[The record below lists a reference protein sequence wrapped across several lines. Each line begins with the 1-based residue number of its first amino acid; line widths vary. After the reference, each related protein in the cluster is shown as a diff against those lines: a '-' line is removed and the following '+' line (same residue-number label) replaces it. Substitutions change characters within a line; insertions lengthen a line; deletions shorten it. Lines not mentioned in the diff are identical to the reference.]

1 MKNNKKIGM
10 KLLFYFGGL
19 IIMTFGVAISV
30 KSDLGVTPI
39 SSIPYTMTVVSG
51 MDLGIATMIFSVL
64 MVLLQIVLLRKQY
77 KIVNL
82 LQIPVGILFGAFLT
96 LSGKAMN
103 YLPNPEY
110 FTLKLI
116 LMLISTVFVALG
128 VFLYVP
134 AGFIPLAPEG
144 FLLALSKITKLKFST
159 VKVISDVSM
168 VVISLVTC
176 LIAIHS
182 LGSVG
187 IGTIVAAVL
196 VGTEVKL
203 MTKICSESRDRILGV
218 NSESKKSVNDWPLIN
233 IMKKDVYTIKN
244 DASIVDALRMMKE
257 KNVSGLPVVNQ
268 EDKLVG
274 FISDGDIIRH
284 LSSEHSMFVNSDSF
298 DKVEFNTALNHLM
311 TKEVSSMAEKN
322 VITVNETDDLGE
334 VCYKLVEY
342 GLKKAPVMHGEKMV
356 GIINVSNIIKYAV
369 SLIDNK

>member
-1 MKNNKKIGM
+1 MKNKQKISI

-51 MDLGIATMIFSVL
+51 MDLGIATMIFSIL
-64 MVLLQIVLLRKQY
+64 MVLLQIVILRKQY
-77 KIVNL
+77 KIGNL

-103 YLPNPEY
+103 YLPNPEH

-168 VVISLVTC
+168 VMISLVTC

-187 IGTIVAAVL
+187 IGTIVAAIL
-196 VGTEVKL
+196 VGNEVKL
-203 MTKICSESRDRILGV
+203 MTKICGESRDKILGV
-218 NSESKKSVNDWPLIN
+218 NSES
-233 IMKKDVYTIKN
+233 
-244 DASIVDALRMMKE
+244 
-257 KNVSGLPVVNQ
+257 G
-268 EDKLVG
+268 
-274 FISDGDIIRH
+274 
-284 LSSEHSMFVNSDSF
+284 
-298 DKVEFNTALNHLM
+298 
-311 TKEVSSMAEKN
+311 KEVN
-322 VITVNETDDLGE
+322 V
-334 VCYKLVEY
+334 
-342 GLKKAPVMHGEKMV
+342 
-356 GIINVSNIIKYAV
+356 
-369 SLIDNK
+369 

>member
-1 MKNNKKIGM
+1 MKKSKKICR

-39 SSIPYTMTVVSG
+39 SSIPYTMTVVYG

-77 KIVNL
+77 KIVNM
-82 LQIPVGILFGAFLT
+82 LQIPVGIMFGAFLT

-110 FTLKLI
+110 FSLKLI
-116 LMLISTVFVALG
+116 LMLISTVFVAVG

-168 VVISLVTC
+168 VIISLVTC
-176 LIAIHS
+176 LIAIQS

-196 VGTEVKL
+196 VGNEVKL
-203 MTKICSESRDRILGV
+203 MTKICG
-218 NSESKKSVNDWPLIN
+218 ESKKTRL
-233 IMKKDVYTIKN
+233 
-244 DASIVDALRMMKE
+244 
-257 KNVSGLPVVNQ
+257 
-268 EDKLVG
+268 
-274 FISDGDIIRH
+274 
-284 LSSEHSMFVNSDSF
+284 
-298 DKVEFNTALNHLM
+298 
-311 TKEVSSMAEKN
+311 EVF
-322 VITVNETDDLGE
+322 
-334 VCYKLVEY
+334 
-342 GLKKAPVMHGEKMV
+342 
-356 GIINVSNIIKYAV
+356 
-369 SLIDNK
+369 

>member
-1 MKNNKKIGM
+1 MKNNKKMGM
-10 KLLFYFGGL
+10 KLFFYIGGL
-19 IIMTFGVAISV
+19 IIMTLGVAISV

-82 LQIPVGILFGAFLT
+82 FQIPVGILFGAFLT
-96 LSGKAMN
+96 LSCKLMN
-103 YLPNPEY
+103 YFPNPED
-110 FTLKLI
+110 FTLKI
-116 LMLISTVFVALG
+116 FLMLIGSVFVALG

-144 FLLALSKITKLKFST
+144 FLLVLSKITKLKFFT

-176 LIAIHS
+176 FIAIHS

-203 MTKICSESRDRILGV
+203 ITKICGESRDRILGV
-218 NSESKKSVNDWPLIN
+218 NSESKKSANDWPLIN
-233 IMKKDVYTIKN
+233 IMNKMY
-244 DASIVDALRMMKE
+244 
-257 KNVSGLPVVNQ
+257 
-268 EDKLVG
+268 
-274 FISDGDIIRH
+274 IR
-284 LSSEHSMFVNSDSF
+284 
-298 DKVEFNTALNHLM
+298 
-311 TKEVSSMAEKN
+311 
-322 VITVNETDDLGE
+322 
-334 VCYKLVEY
+334 
-342 GLKKAPVMHGEKMV
+342 LKTMHQ
-356 GIINVSNIIKYAV
+356 
-369 SLIDNK
+369 

>member
-1 MKNNKKIGM
+1 MKKSKKICR

-39 SSIPYTMTVVSG
+39 SSIPYTMTVVYG

-77 KIVNL
+77 KIVNM
-82 LQIPVGILFGAFLT
+82 LQIPVGIMFGAFLT

-110 FTLKLI
+110 FSLKLI
-116 LMLISTVFVALG
+116 LMLISTVFVAVG

-168 VVISLVTC
+168 VIISLVTC

-187 IGTIVAAVL
+187 IGTIVAALL
-196 VGTEVKL
+196 VGNEVKL
-203 MTKICSESRDRILGV
+203 MTKICGKSRDKMLGA
-218 NSESKKSVNDWPLIN
+218 NSESKRSEND
-233 IMKKDVYTIKN
+233 
-244 DASIVDALRMMKE
+244 
-257 KNVSGLPVVNQ
+257 
-268 EDKLVG
+268 
-274 FISDGDIIRH
+274 
-284 LSSEHSMFVNSDSF
+284 
-298 DKVEFNTALNHLM
+298 
-311 TKEVSSMAEKN
+311 
-322 VITVNETDDLGE
+322 
-334 VCYKLVEY
+334 
-342 GLKKAPVMHGEKMV
+342 
-356 GIINVSNIIKYAV
+356 
-369 SLIDNK
+369 

>member
-1 MKNNKKIGM
+1 MKNNKRIGR

-51 MDLGIATMIFSVL
+51 MDLGIATMIFSVF
-64 MVLLQIVLLRKQY
+64 MVLVQIVLLRKQY

-82 LQIPVGILFGAFLT
+82 LQIPVGIMFGAFLT

-103 YLPNPEY
+103 YLPTPEDSI
-110 FTLKLI
+110 LKII

-159 VKVISDVSM
+159 AKVISDVSM
-168 VVISLVTC
+168 VFISLVTC

-187 IGTIVAAVL
+187 IGTIVAALL
-196 VGTEVKL
+196 VGNEVKL
-203 MTKICSESRDRILGV
+203 MTKICGESRDKMLGA
-218 NSESKKSVNDWPLIN
+218 NSESKRSEND
-233 IMKKDVYTIKN
+233 
-244 DASIVDALRMMKE
+244 
-257 KNVSGLPVVNQ
+257 
-268 EDKLVG
+268 
-274 FISDGDIIRH
+274 
-284 LSSEHSMFVNSDSF
+284 
-298 DKVEFNTALNHLM
+298 
-311 TKEVSSMAEKN
+311 
-322 VITVNETDDLGE
+322 
-334 VCYKLVEY
+334 
-342 GLKKAPVMHGEKMV
+342 
-356 GIINVSNIIKYAV
+356 
-369 SLIDNK
+369 

>member
-96 LSGKAMN
+96 LGCKAMN
-103 YLPNPEY
+103 YLPTPGD
-110 FTLKLI
+110 FTLKII
-116 LMLISTVFVALG
+116 LMLISTVLVALG

-203 MTKICSESRDRILGV
+203 MTKICGESRDRILGV
-218 NSESKKSVNDWPLIN
+218 NSESKKSVND
-233 IMKKDVYTIKN
+233 
-244 DASIVDALRMMKE
+244 
-257 KNVSGLPVVNQ
+257 
-268 EDKLVG
+268 
-274 FISDGDIIRH
+274 
-284 LSSEHSMFVNSDSF
+284 
-298 DKVEFNTALNHLM
+298 
-311 TKEVSSMAEKN
+311 
-322 VITVNETDDLGE
+322 
-334 VCYKLVEY
+334 
-342 GLKKAPVMHGEKMV
+342 
-356 GIINVSNIIKYAV
+356 
-369 SLIDNK
+369 